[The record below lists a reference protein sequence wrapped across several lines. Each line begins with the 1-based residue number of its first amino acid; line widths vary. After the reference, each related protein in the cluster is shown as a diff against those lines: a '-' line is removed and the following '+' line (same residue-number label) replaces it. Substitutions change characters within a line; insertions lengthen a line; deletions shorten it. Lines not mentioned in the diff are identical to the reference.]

1 MKMMKSARSAAG
13 GAASVRNAKKHRH
26 RKVPLVAEW
35 KKTKMSVDADVEQN
49 RNRDAKTAI
58 K

>member
-1 MKMMKSARSAAG
+1 MRMTKSARSAAG

-26 RKVPLVAEW
+26 KKVLLVAEW
-35 KKTKMSVDADVEQN
+35 KKTKMSGDGDVEQN